1 MKSKQI
7 YIGNNIPGAVQR
19 AQNNPTT
26 TLIKLTYR
34 FSFFPLFYFFLSV
47 NSYINVNIK
56 LVNLSGETDKIS
68 FQT

>member
-34 FSFFPLFYFFLSV
+34 FSFFPLFLFLFISKQLHKCQ
-47 NSYINVNIK
+47 Y
-56 LVNLSGETDKIS
+56 KIS
-68 FQT
+68 ESLRRNRQD